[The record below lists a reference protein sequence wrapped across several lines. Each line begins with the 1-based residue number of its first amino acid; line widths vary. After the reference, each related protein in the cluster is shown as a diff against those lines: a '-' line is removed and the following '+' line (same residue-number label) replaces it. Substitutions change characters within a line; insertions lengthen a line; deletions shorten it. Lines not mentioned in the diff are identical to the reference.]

1 MRASRQW
8 QAAPASA
15 TGWVAR
21 CAAGCFAGV
30 ADSQAEADA
39 LAAAGWIVTRMSADA
54 ALAVARGICTHAAPA
69 AQLSMLAPRTGHDR
83 AA

>member
-21 CAAGCFAGV
+21 CAHGDFAGI

-39 LAAAGWIVTRMSADA
+39 LAAAGWIVTRCDSVT
-54 ALAVARGICTHAAPA
+54 ALAAARGICTHAAPA
-69 AQLSMLAPRTGHDR
+69 AQLTLMPGTGHER